1 MKNLISYKKS
11 GLNALRKA
19 FSLIVLL
26 CTFLQTAKSQE
37 LEVHGWYQLPTLSG
51 SNSSRVVSLD
61 ECGMI
66 YRVYVVSEK
75 ENERIFVLRYKGGQG
90 YIPELNYSTMPSG
103 IKFENNQKD
112 DEGKSACKITIGD
125 GKNVNGREIEDENG
139 KTLYESSF
147 YLDFSTSPVTATAD
161 EPVGGDMVKIS
172 PTTLSKVNIGST
184 VTFSSKFC
192 SSNQNADLKYS
203 WKISIDGETW
213 IEPSYT
219 NNEATFDYVV
229 LSDVKYV
236 KCDVSYNDSDGNENS
251 LSSNTS
257 EITPDKP
264 TFNVKIEG
272 EGVRDI
278 NTTEKEVPSW
288 RDVVIRMVDL
298 PSDNVSNPKISFK
311 ELGSKDSYKPLT
323 DAVLNE
329 DGLSWSLYSRESGW
343 MKIEADIEVPAS
355 DGTSTTVSL
364 KKEFIFR
371 LVYSP
376 DKEDAVQELFFDDF
390 GYFIG
395 NDYHFVKYE
404 DGTVVDEDAVETVDS
419 KLPSNV
425 KWMDDKNGFISK
437 HKFALLDPRTARI
450 PLDENGN
457 PDRNTTNCWSKPSDE
472 QPYICWCENGYRV
485 EDGYYAFVSDPAMA
499 DGGGKTG
506 GGAKDYWTGTDH
518 TGNNDGTKHGA
529 MLMVNC
535 AKNAVD
541 AIIYERDFEITG
553 ECANVMVLFSAFV
566 SNAQGIIPQGGA
578 TPVNV
583 RMDIYEKGGT
593 EVLTSIESGDVITR
607 NYGSNSWSN
616 LTALFPLSK
625 GDNTEGSKKYTLK
638 ITNNAASG
646 SGNDILL
653 DDISLKVCFP
663 EIEVK
668 ANVTSNEILDEHN
681 IVICGKNRNLTLTAF
696 NRAGIENYIPTPY
709 YLFQYFDGDKWLNL
723 PKGYETENA
732 ITVDPSMDI
741 TLSKSE
747 FSGDTKFRVVVGN
760 SEETIEKL
768 IKDGSLSLNCTYTYA
783 ISEDFH
789 VKFNP
794 VGEDLDLFGCIG
806 ETINVDA
813 DANGRP
819 SIEWIDYSGN
829 KLTLND
835 SIKSINGDKV
845 EFVIPESI
853 LKANKMSDTLYMIA
867 TTEGGLCSDTQI
879 VSITKYDDL
888 DFNIVN
894 NVYFC
899 EFDSSIKAVD
909 VYPTEGIN
917 YVWSLKG
924 SDLEDQTGSEFKVLK
939 SNPEIFDNTVTVTGT
954 ANKFCP
960 ITKTADFSIYRRYKL
975 DLTVDVEGADKKI
988 ANVCLPTDGESSSR
1002 VDLTVKKIYADGS
1015 KPSYADE
1022 KVTTYFWYRK
1032 DGANDSTLIGQGPET
1047 TFVDRLTENNV
1058 YTYSVTALDEV
1069 CYKNDGVAT
1078 SDSTVINARKPLIV
1092 KLTED
1097 KTEICKDETITLNV
1111 KLTNVLKADTITSRL
1126 FENGNALTS
1135 LLGSDKDYSYVPV
1148 NSTKEKVT
1156 KNIKVEVMDM
1166 ICSPSKP
1173 VADSVKF
1180 DVFVPL
1186 VVSLSTD
1193 ADGDEKCIRKENND
1207 DFVNVTLTVE
1217 QGNPRS
1223 IVWFDGQ
1230 YEGLVLKRPVTVTQG
1245 ENKISVKAYDDVC
1258 RASSASGYVEGA
1270 DTTRTIIAQEPIII
1284 KLVANTD
1291 SICNGESVELDMS
1304 VQNSLISNPEVRW
1317 YERYNGVEDLKY
1329 QDKAIATSKS
1339 HTPVNATD
1347 FVVKKTMIVKT
1358 IDKICNSSKDVM
1370 DSVSYNIFIPIKLT
1384 LAHNADVN
1392 GDKIQ
1397 KCITESNVD
1406 NHVSLEVKVTAGNP
1420 SSLIWS
1426 DNKYE
1431 GLVFKRDLLVS
1442 PGSNKISVVGTDG
1455 VCPASAT
1462 DNDDLDIIAETPISI
1477 SLTAKNPKVCDGSD
1491 VEFDLVVENSLNPS
1505 DVEVRWYEDD
1515 TKLYTTNGA
1524 TLTKTHTSS
1533 NSTSFEL
1540 GKRMYV
1546 KVDDEICNKK
1556 DGATAFADYTVYK
1569 PVKFNLTSDAYE
1581 FNVPNKKC
1589 LGQTSQGSQT
1599 SAQIYVH
1606 VTQGNPTKFVWS
1618 DDVVWEWTWPNVDNH
1633 NIDSRTFELVRGDNK
1648 LSVVAYDNV
1657 CNKEGG
1663 STEFTGENGE
1673 INIEARTPIQ
1683 VTLDLAS
1690 GRRVMCKGE
1699 EISLVATVHNDME
1712 GVKTKLEWNEHNGV
1726 SDGLVYNGSYT
1737 TSVFAPKE
1745 GDWTYSVKASEN
1757 VDTPICPSQT
1767 AYENVSVQV
1776 NTTLKLYVS
1785 ENAICQDTSGRDSVK
1800 YVKLTARVKTGN
1812 PHGIIWSTG
1821 DTTRIDTGYSF
1832 LKVAPMKDLMVYSAY
1847 GYDSI
1852 CVKTTPAYTDT
1863 ISVDHR
1869 NYVTLSA
1876 RHEKVQMGEE
1886 VELKSKYLI
1895 HADGERTWKMI
1906 SPEKEELETN
1916 EDSKFNWQLDEPGR
1930 YKFRVDLDNGNCGV
1944 RKSNVID
1951 IDVADYVIVPNAITP
1966 YNGNPKNDKFMEGY
1980 DVKIFNRYQETVYEG
1995 KDGWDA
2001 TYRGELAT
2009 PGTYFYIL
2017 TKKDGRVLKGTV
2029 EVYRK

>member
-26 CTFLQTAKSQE
+26 CAFLQGVYAQEYSVRGWWNISDPREASGPDDVVSRLAPVDDCHLIYKVYVEKGKESGKNGNFGIYSGTSENPDFIKYVDVKNNISDNLSIEATDKGYCKFVIADITKLPYFFIDMSSYPMVLTETEPKGKDVLKISSVSDISSVNLGSKVTLEASFCLKSE
-37 LEVHGWYQLPTLSG
+37 GG
-51 SNSSRVVSLD
+51 SNP
-61 ECGMI
+61 
-66 YRVYVVSEK
+66 VY
-75 ENERIFVLRYKGGQG
+75 NWL
-90 YIPELNYSTMPSG
+90 
-103 IKFENNQKD
+103 
-112 DEGKSACKITIGD
+112 
-125 GKNVNGREIEDENG
+125 
-139 KTLYESSF
+139 
-147 YLDFSTSPVTATAD
+147 
-161 EPVGGDMVKIS
+161 IS
-172 PTTLSKVNIGST
+172 K
-184 VTFSSKFC
+184 
-192 SSNQNADLKYS
+192 
-203 WKISIDGETW
+203 DGETW
-213 IEPSYT
+213 IKPSVENTTKEFEYT
-219 NNEATFDYVV
+219 A
-229 LSDVKYV
+229 LSDIKYIMCEGIYQDNSDNEVVVKSNV
-236 KCDVSYNDSDGNENS
+236 IKLTLNS
-251 LSSNTS
+251 
-257 EITPDKP
+257 P

-278 NTTEKEVPSW
+278 NKTEKEIPSW
-288 RDVVIRMVDL
+288 QDVVINMIDL

-311 ELGSKDSYKPLT
+311 ELGSKNEYATLK
-323 DAVLNE
+323 DAKLNE
-329 DGLSWSLYSRESGW
+329 DGKSWTLYANKSGW
-343 MKIEADIEVPAS
+343 MKVECDVEVPAS
-355 DGTSTTVSL
+355 DGTSTTVTL

-376 DKEDAVQELFFDDF
+376 DKDDAVQELFFDDF
-390 GYFIG
+390 GYFDG
-395 NDYHFVKYE
+395 NVYHYVKYQN
-404 DGTVVDEDAVETVDS
+404 GVVIDEDATEAVSS
-419 KLPSNV
+419 KLPDNV
-425 KWMDDKNGFISK
+425 KWMKDMNGFIPGKTSNG
-437 HKFALLDPRTARI
+437 HDFALDDPQTD
-450 PLDENGN
+450 PLPKDADGN
-457 PDRNTTNCWSKPSDE
+457 VDRSGCTWGPSD
-472 QPYICWCENGYRV
+472 PYQCWCENGFRV
-485 EDGYYAFVSDPAMA
+485 EDSYYAFVPNPSMA
-499 DGGGKTG
+499 EGGTKTDGS
-506 GGAKDYWTGTDH
+506 ANDYWNGSDH
-518 TGNNDGTKHGA
+518 TGSADGIKHGA

-535 AKNAVD
+535 NPESMGKV
-541 AIIYERDFEITG
+541 IYERTFEIKG
-553 ECANVMVLFSAFV
+553 ECSNVMVLFSAFV
-566 SNAQGIIPQGGA
+566 SNAQARKDGG
-578 TPVNV
+578 TPVNI
-583 RMDIYEKGGT
+583 RMDIYDEDGET
-593 EVLTSIESGDVITR
+593 LLQSIESGDVVTR
-607 NYGSNSWSN
+607 NYGPDSWSN
-616 LTALFPLSK
+616 MTALFPLTK
-625 GDNTEGSKKYTLK
+625 GNSDSPKKYILK
-638 ITNNAASG
+638 ITNNSDG
-646 SGNDILL
+646 GGGNDILL

-663 EIEVK
+663 QIEVK
-668 ANVTSNEILDEHN
+668 ANVKTDEILDEHN

-760 SEETIEKL
+760 SEETITKL
-768 IKDGSLSLNCTYTYA
+768 INEGSLSLNCTYTYA

-1657 CNKEGG
+1657 CNKEGE

-1767 AYENVSVQV
+1767 AYEYVSVQV